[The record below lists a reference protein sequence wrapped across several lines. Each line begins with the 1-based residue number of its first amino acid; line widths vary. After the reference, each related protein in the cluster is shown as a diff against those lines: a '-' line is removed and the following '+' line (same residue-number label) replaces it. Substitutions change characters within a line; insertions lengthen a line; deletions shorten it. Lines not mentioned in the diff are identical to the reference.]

1 MPREVAAEFIPLEQ
15 LKPWENNPRNNRK
28 AIEQVAQSIKRF
40 GFASPIIARKANSEI
55 IAGHTRYEAAKKLG
69 LKTVPVRFLDL
80 DPTDAHLLALA
91 DNKLGEIAEWDEAI
105 LAGVLKDLRN
115 QTSDA
120 GFTESEVE
128 ALIEKF
134 DVAFDPIPA
143 PPSLGN
149 AKTVTCPNCSHE
161 FTPAKT

>member
-1 MPREVAAEFIPLEQ
+1 MSREIAAEFVPLAQ
-15 LKPWENNPRNNRK
+15 LKPWEHNPRQNRK

-40 GFASPIIARKANSEI
+40 GFASPIIARKANGEI

-105 LAGVLKDLRN
+105 LAGVLKEMKSQLPD
-115 QTSDA
+115 T
-120 GFTESEVE
+120 GFTESEYE
-128 ALIEKF
+128 ALVAKY
-134 DVAFDPIPA
+134 DVAFDPIQP

-149 AKTVTCPNCSHE
+149 AKIVTCPNCSHE
-161 FTPAKT
+161 FTPSKT